1 MQNIGLTTKEAEARQ
16 KQFGFNTFVEMRRQS
31 AVGAFFEEFKSPLVI
46 MLVCASLISLFS
58 GSYMSSILIISI
70 IIISSVINFVVSYKS
85 QKSAEKLAL
94 QIQPKTTVVRDGKEM
109 DIAVEHIV
117 PGDIVKLEAGNI
129 VPADGKV
136 LIASDFFVNESSL
149 TGESFPIEKTISA
162 EVYLGSGVVT
172 GSATIE
178 VVNTGVQTKFYN
190 IVAMLSKKEQ
200 PNEFE
205 RGIAKFSVL
214 ITRVVLVMTVFVF
227 IINALL
233 KHNVIDSLVFS
244 LALAVGLTPE
254 LLPMIIALNVS
265 KASIKMAKMGVIVK
279 KLSAIES
286 FGSMDILCTD
296 KTGTLTEDRIALVR
310 CVDINNVD
318 SDEVFKLAYI
328 SSDYHTGTKSPL
340 DEAVVEFKECHDARY
355 TKFDEI
361 PFDFERRRNSVVAEY
376 NENSASDDS
385 ADDTNTASSTAVPSN
400 ATSMAPKYILISKGA
415 PEQMLEVSTLSEA
428 EKAKAMA
435 LFTELA
441 ESGYRVLAVAS
452 KEIPASQQKSRYS
465 RDDEKDLEFRG
476 FVAFIDPPKQDV
488 KQVLE
493 ELVQRGISIKIIT
506 GDHGIVAQ
514 KVATEVGF
522 TSIKMLESADIDK
535 LSDAELALKAED
547 TNIFARVTPEQKNR
561 IIEALKSR
569 DHVVGYM
576 GDGIND
582 APSLRTAD
590 VGISVSNAVD
600 VAKEAADIILV
611 NKSLE
616 QLIDGV
622 VEGRRTFANTTK
634 YINMAI
640 SSNFGNMFS
649 MTGASIFLPFL
660 PMLPAQLLLNN
671 LLYESSQFALT
682 FDNVDEEVLNR
693 PKPWDLEFIKKFMV
707 VFGTI
712 SSVFDFVT
720 FFILYKVFS
729 QTESSFQTGWFIE
742 SFATQMLVIFIIRT
756 QKSIFKA
763 KWAHPAVT
771 CASVGAV
778 ALAWYIAL
786 TGVGVLF
793 GFTALPLTY
802 VMAIVG
808 IVAVYLVCVEIAKGY
823 FYRYYLGKSATKSS

>member
-1 MQNIGLTTKEAEARQ
+1 MSNAQQEYTGLTSGEVEARQ
-16 KQFGFNTFVEMRRQS
+16 KQYGLNTFVEMRRQS

-46 MLVCASLISLFS
+46 MLVCASIISFFS
-58 GSYMSSILIISI
+58 GSYVSSILIISI
-70 IIISSVINFVVSYKS
+70 IIISSVINFIVSFKS

-94 QIQPKTTVVRDGKEM
+94 QIQPKTTVIRDGKEI

-117 PGDIVKLEAGNI
+117 PGDIVKLEAGNV

-136 LIASDFFVNESSL
+136 LESSDFFLNESSL
-149 TGESFPIEKTISA
+149 TGESFPVEKVESS

-178 VVNTGVQTKFYN
+178 VINTGARTKFYN
-190 IVAMLSKKEQ
+190 IVALLSKKEQ

-205 RGIAKFSVL
+205 RGIKSFSIL
-214 ITRVVLVMTVFVF
+214 ITRVVIGMTIFVF
-227 IINALL
+227 LINALL
-233 KHNVIDSLVFS
+233 KHDVVESLIFS

-310 CVDINNVD
+310 CVDINNTD
-318 SDEVFKLAYI
+318 SDEVFKLAYLT
-328 SSDYHTGTKSPL
+328 SHYHTGTKSPL
-340 DEAVVEFKECHDARY
+340 DEAVVEYRECHDDRY

-361 PFDFERRRNSVVAEY
+361 PFDFERRRNSIVVEFSAETG
-376 NENSASDDS
+376 SVLA
-385 ADDTNTASSTAVPSN
+385 ADNNTSSKHV
-400 ATSMAPKYILISKGA
+400 LISKGA
-415 PEQMLEVSTLSEA
+415 PEKMLEVTTLGEV
-428 EKAKAMA
+428 EKTKAMA

-452 KEIPASQQKSRYS
+452 KEIPTNQRKERYS
-465 RDDEKDLEFRG
+465 RDDEKNLEFRG
-476 FVAFIDPPKQDV
+476 FIAFIDPPKQDV

-493 ELVQRGISIKIIT
+493 ELVQRGISIKIVT

-522 TSIKMLESADIDK
+522 TSIKMLESAEIDA
-535 LSDAELALKAED
+535 LSDEELAIKAEE

-569 DHVVGYM
+569 NHVVGYM

-590 VGISVSNAVD
+590 VGISVNNAVD

-660 PMLPAQLLLNN
+660 PMLPVQLLLNN

-682 FDNVDEEVLNR
+682 FDNVDEEILNR
-693 PKPWDLEFIKKFMV
+693 PKPWDLSFIKKFMV
-707 VFGTI
+707 VFGSI
-712 SSVFDFVT
+712 SSVFDFLT
-720 FFILYKVFS
+720 FYVLYKIFS
-729 QTESSFQTGWFIE
+729 LTGGSFQTGWFIE
-742 SFATQMLVIFIIRT
+742 SFATQTLVIFIIRT
-756 QKSIFKA
+756 QKSIFTA
-763 KWAHPAVT
+763 KWAHPVVT
-771 CASVGAV
+771 LASIGAV
-778 ALAWYIAL
+778 VGAWYIAL
-786 TGVGVLF
+786 GALGGIF
-793 GFTALPLTY
+793 GFTVIPLQY
-802 VMAIVG
+802 VLAIAG
-808 IVAVYLVCVEIAKGY
+808 IVAVYLVCVEIAKKY
-823 FYRYYLGKSATKSS
+823 FYQFYR